1 MKDNWS
7 ERQTFAVI
15 IASTA
20 IGFILWF
27 VALFCFWVFLRRAL
41 GVSTDFWAMTGA
53 LSTAVA
59 AAAVL
64 GAGVVAYR
72 ELSEVASSR
81 YLEVGD
87 RLFSELNSTE
97 NIEARRWI
105 FQELPD
111 DPQEGIGALTEEGQ
125 AHVKRTLN
133 SLDRVAFLTQ
143 AGWIPEE
150 MIMPWMN
157 PMIVKVWVKLEPYVD
172 HESDRRNEP
181 DYYEHARRLA
191 EHCVAWRAKNL
202 PDAKVTWVNDA
213 L

>member
-1 MKDNWS
+1 MNANWS
-7 ERQTFAVI
+7 GCRTFVAIV
-15 IASTA
+15 ASTA
-20 IGFILWF
+20 IGFILWL
-27 VALFCFWVFLRRAL
+27 VALFCFWVFLRRAM
-41 GVSTDFWAMTGA
+41 GASVDFWAMTAA

-64 GAGVVAYR
+64 GAGIVAYR

-105 FQELPD
+105 FQKLAD
-111 DPQEGIGALTEEGQ
+111 DPQEGLSSLTDEGQ

-143 AGWIPEE
+143 AGWI
-150 MIMPWMN
+150 
-157 PMIVKVWVKLEPYVD
+157 KVWVKLKPYVD
-172 HESDRRNEP
+172 HESRRRNEP
-181 DYYEHARRLA
+181 DYYEHARQLA
-191 EHCVAWRAKNL
+191 EHCLAWRAKNL
-202 PDAKVTWVNDA
+202 PDAKITWVDNA

>member
-1 MKDNWS
+1 
-7 ERQTFAVI
+7 
-15 IASTA
+15 
-20 IGFILWF
+20 
-27 VALFCFWVFLRRAL
+27 
-41 GVSTDFWAMTGA
+41 MTGA

-111 DPQEGIGALTEEGQ
+111 DPQEGISSLADKGQ

-150 MIMPWMN
+150 MVMPWMN
-157 PMIVKVWVKLEPYVD
+157 PMIVKIWVKLEPYVD
-172 HESDRRNEP
+172 HESRRRNEP
-181 DYYEHARRLA
+181 DYYEHARQLA
-191 EHCVAWRAKNL
+191 EHFLAWRAKNL
-202 PDAKVTWVNDA
+202 PDAKITWVDDA